1 MANFFVALWESVFQ
15 PGTTPQLI
23 IATHVSFLALL
34 ATLGWLIHATSGNIH
49 FYALFTIA
57 LFLWFTVIWF
67 IQELKNVQL
76 KNNQEL
82 EKSSKVDDK
91 NDVDRES
98 KNSSKKTTTDPE
110 IEQKQSNH
118 STQLRS
124 RKV

>member
-1 MANFFVALWESVFQ
+1 MASFFVALWESVFQ

-57 LFLWFTVIWF
+57 LLLWFTVIWF
-67 IQELKNVQL
+67 IQELKSVQL
-76 KNNQEL
+76 KDNQEL
-82 EKSSKVDDK
+82 GKSSEAEDSNNTDG
-91 NDVDRES
+91 ET
-98 KNSSKKTTTDPE
+98 KNSGEETTTGAE
-110 IEQKQSNH
+110 IEKKQSNTP
-118 STQLRS
+118 TQLRS